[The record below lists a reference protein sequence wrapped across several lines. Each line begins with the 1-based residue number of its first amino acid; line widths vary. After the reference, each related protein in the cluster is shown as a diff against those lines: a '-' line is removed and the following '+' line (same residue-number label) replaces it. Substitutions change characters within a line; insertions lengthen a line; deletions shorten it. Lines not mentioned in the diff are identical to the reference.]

1 MAKDINIGGRL
12 HSIATGNVVA
22 GADEILDDNLG
33 KKQTQINTETYSLVE
48 SVNNALDAL
57 NPDQQEALGVA
68 TKANANEA
76 KLGYYVCDTDTDVA
90 AKTVAATNYVL
101 GTGGSIKVKMTND
114 NTVNNATL
122 NINSTG
128 AKPLFYE
135 GARASSTNTW
145 AGGDVLEIYYDG
157 TNYQAKNVSPTFK
170 TGEKVNS
177 VGVDDEPTAGSDN
190 LVKSGGV
197 SGQLLNNYFIG
208 EGSTLVTTRIYG
220 LIPGTT
226 YTFKLKNNEWDKSET
241 TSTSV
246 NCLAVANVYNGDSVN
261 LWNYNINSTPPKER
275 TLTIPEN
282 SDYIEV
288 KGRANRGIKVSF
300 QIVDVDK
307 IITDKIQS
315 EIAYMSLTAGG
326 GSDLQIEENKGTG
339 NSIYIYNNY
348 WVFYNSVLGK
358 IKFASNIE
366 FADALEISVVT
377 SPLGVTNC
385 IEIDND
391 KALVYDCKTDEF
403 SIISISAVK
412 NNHIQFISCHN
423 GLVTQVSHGLSL
435 SYVRSCIKE
444 NNPSYPISRDNE
456 VANLTIESKYITEDG
471 TLGSSG
477 NWRCFV
483 YNNIQESRYGYS
495 TFLNN
500 NGITKAV
507 YIVLNTIVTSEA
519 DINANTIIDIGPLY
533 KQFNAVSDSETASYR
548 GYVDGMIDVGSSA
561 KSIVILCLKS
571 STYDINT
578 ERVGLFKEANF
589 INMKHFF
596 EIDSKT
602 TLLLSIGDKPILGEL
617 SKTIGIAIK
626 DKAATPIL
634 VSCYAKYTAENDSF
648 PTLQIKCGSYQSIFY
663 KIGEKDNY
671 TYQQWRIPPIIGSIR
686 NATISINVP
695 DGVVLNVS
703 DFSIQNESVIAHDST
718 GLRLDSHLGM
728 QSYAGQNTEKS
739 FLTAALCGY
748 KACIT
753 NPILTS
759 DGVFVCYHNDN
770 AVLNVI
776 GNTEKVSLTAE
787 QVHSMTYNEL
797 VSTYEVSN
805 DYFKEKIPTVE
816 SFFKICAKT
825 GMKPVFSVH
834 PAVTEEQW
842 LQMKTLLMKY
852 GLLGSLRIK
861 SNIFSSLATAYSV
874 LGEDIEGYMVYLSPS
889 PNISSVC
896 SSFDNAVPAGDIM
909 RIVEFERNGFAQ
921 SDVDYAIAQD
931 FLCSVWNVY
940 GLTGEEYK
948 EYMAM
953 GISGFTDDYNCC
965 SGLNW

>member
-1 MAKDINIGGRL
+1 MWDNLKA
-12 HSIATGNVVA
+12 SIASVVRTNNNQEITGANLQSVLNTIVNSI
-22 GADEILDDNLG
+22 GA
-33 KKQTQINTETYSLVE
+33 
-48 SVNNALDAL
+48 NATFA
-57 NPDQQEALGVA
+57 GVA
-68 TKANANEA
+68 TPSTSPGTPDGPVFWIAGPGTYSNFGQLTVVGDT
-76 KLGYYVCDTDTDVA
+76 LGVFVWLNSAWHYD
-90 AKTVAATNYVL
+90 
-101 GTGGSIKVKMTND
+101 SIFN
-114 NTVNNATL
+114 L
-122 NINSTG
+122 NI
-128 AKPLFYE
+128 
-135 GARASSTNTW
+135 
-145 AGGDVLEIYYDG
+145 
-157 TNYQAKNVSPTFK
+157 
-170 TGEKVNS
+170 
-177 VGVDDEPTAGSDN
+177 DDEPTAGSEN
-190 LVKSGGV
+190 AVKSGGV

-220 LIPGTT
+220 LIPGIT
-226 YTFKLKNNEWDKSET
+226 YTFKLKNNEWDKSEI
-241 TSTSV
+241 TSTSA
-246 NCLAVANVYNGDSVN
+246 NCLVVANVYNGDSVN
-261 LWNYNINSTPPKER
+261 LWSYNINRTPPKER
-275 TLTIPEN
+275 ALTIPEN

-300 QIVDVDK
+300 QIVDADK

-315 EIAYMSLTAGG
+315 EIAYMSLTSGS

-358 IKFASNIE
+358 VTFGSNTTFAEALGVIK
-366 FADALEISVVT
+366 VT
-377 SPLGVTNC
+377 SPLGVADC
-385 IEIDND
+385 IEIGND

-403 SIISISAVK
+403 SIINISAVK

-456 VANLTIESKYITEDG
+456 VVNLTIKGKYITEDG

-477 NWRCFV
+477 NWQCFV
-483 YNNIQESRYGYS
+483 YNKISESRYGYS

-500 NGITKAV
+500 DGTAAKAV
-507 YIVLNTIVTSEA
+507 YIVLNTVVASEA
-519 DINANTIIDIGPLY
+519 DINADTIIAIGPLY
-533 KQFNAVSDSETASYR
+533 KRWDAVSESTDTTYR
-548 GYVDGMIDVGSSA
+548 GYVEGTIDVDSSA
-561 KSIVILCLKS
+561 KSIVILCLQS
-571 STYDINT
+571 SLYDINA

-602 TLLLSIGDKPILGEL
+602 TLLLSIGDKPTLGEL
-617 SKTIGIAIK
+617 STDMNIAIK

-634 VSCYAKYTAENDSF
+634 ISCYAKYTAENDSF
-648 PTLQIKCGSYQSIFY
+648 PTLQIKCGSYQTILY
-663 KIGEKDNY
+663 KIGEKGNY
-671 TYQQWRIPPIIGSIR
+671 IYQQWRIPPIIGNIR
-686 NATISINVP
+686 NATISIAVP
-695 DGVVLNVS
+695 NGVVLNIS
-703 DFSIQNESVIAHDST
+703 DFSIQNESVIVHDST

-753 NPILTS
+753 NPIVTS
-759 DGVFVCYHNDN
+759 DGVFVCYHNGS

-816 SFFKICAKT
+816 DFFKICAKT
-825 GMKPVFSVH
+825 GMKPMFSVH
-834 PAVTEEQW
+834 PNLTAEQW

-861 SNIFSSLATAYSV
+861 SSDFSSLATAYSV
-874 LGEDIEGYMVYLSPS
+874 LGEDIEGYMVYLGVSPD
-889 PNISSVC
+889 ISSVC

-909 RIVEFERNGFAQ
+909 RIVEFKRNGFAQ